1 MSDYSELKVL
11 AGAEALSEKPRRRV
25 SRAEY
30 DQAFQ
35 DFLEEASPAKV
46 LALIAENERLTGF
59 VVHRREQADQYD
71 EALTKVADQRD
82 KLKAENAHL
91 KKQEI
96 ELKAENERLEE
107 DRKRIRQQRMDY
119 ARKNDALHDQ
129 VGQLKAELESV
140 QPYFEDVERLCKVL
154 GYLGVSTPEGG
165 EEQAARWLSLVRT
178 MICTA
183 ETSKLLRH
191 DAEKIAEYER
201 IKAENDA
208 LGSAAT
214 AAASDLR
221 KAADWICRKVE
232 AGTESATHWAIRLG
246 DNARALDAAMSKGER
261 S

>member
-1 MSDYSELKVL
+1 MNDYSELERLAEEAIRQCDDGGKFAAALRNMQRYAGPTEVL
-11 AGAEALSEKPRRRV
+11 AM
-25 SRAEY
+25 
-30 DQAFQ
+30 
-35 DFLEEASPAKV
+35 
-46 LALIAENERLTGF
+46 IAEN
-59 VVHRREQADQYD
+59 
-71 EALTKVADQRD
+71 K
-82 KLKAENAHL
+82 
-91 KKQEI
+91 
-96 ELKAENERLEE
+96 RLEE
-107 DRKRIRQQRMDY
+107 DRQRIRQQRMDY
-119 ARKNDALHDQ
+119 ARKNEALYDQ
-129 VGQLKAELESV
+129 VDQLKAELESV

-154 GYLGVSTPEGG
+154 GYLGVSTPGGG

-178 MICTA
+178 MIRTA

-246 DNARALDAAMSKGER
+246 DNARALDAAMSKR
-261 S
+261 AQSRAT

>member
-1 MSDYSELKVL
+1 MSDMICRKSMMRCQTP
-11 AGAEALSEKPRRRV
+11 GMC
-25 SRAEY
+25 
-30 DQAFQ
+30 
-35 DFLEEASPAKV
+35 SPHGGCRDEVTTAKDRQIS
-46 LALIAENERLTGF
+46 ALIAENERLST
-59 VVHRREQADQYD
+59 QAQ
-71 EALTKVADQRD
+71 
-82 KLKAENAHL
+82 
-91 KKQEI
+91 
-96 ELKAENERLEE
+96 
-107 DRKRIRQQRMDY
+107 
-119 ARKNDALHDQ
+119 DALA
-129 VGQLKAELESV
+129 GQMALVCDRDLLKAELESV

-154 GYLGVSTPEGG
+154 GYLGVSTPGGG

-178 MICTA
+178 MIRTA

-246 DNARALDAAMSKGER
+246 DNARALDAAMSKR
-261 S
+261 AQSRAT